1 MISENAAD
9 MIAVVDLEG
18 RRIFNS
24 LSFQRILGYSP
35 EELQVSSGFEPIHPE
50 DRERVKKAAEEARR
64 TGACQRHSQ
73 RTRRTGKACDCE
85 PRHYLAQKGPGA
97 LSHSE
102 GSFRALVEGAP
113 YGIYRATMTGQF
125 HERHRVGMEAAERR
139 ADRRTV
145 LGPPRGGQGWRS
157 RLF

>member
-1 MISENAAD
+1 M
-9 MIAVVDLEG
+9 VLESVARVIRNERG
-18 RRIFNS
+18 
-24 LSFQRILGYSP
+24 QP
-35 EELQVSSGFEPIHPE
+35 EKLLIVNRDIT
-50 DRERVKKAAEEARR
+50 ERKKAQE
-64 TGACQRHSQ
+64 
-73 RTRRTGKACDCE
+73 
-85 PRHYLAQKGPGA
+85 A
-97 LSHSE
+97 LSRSE

-113 YGIYRATMTGQF
+113 YGIYRATLTGQF